1 MIKIDG
7 STLSGSGTLL
17 RYAVALATVKREPIH
32 MINIRA
38 KRPKPGLRP
47 QHLVAVKAC
56 SVFSGGK
63 VEGAVVDS
71 REIVYFPGRTLK
83 GGDFHFDIGT
93 AGSATMLAFTLIAPA
108 LFADTPS
115 RFTIVGGLFQDF
127 APSFFHM
134 QKVLIPLIKR
144 IGADVNLTMERPGY
158 VPKGGGV
165 MLAEVDPLKNS
176 LKPLRMTHRGKV
188 TEIGGVALASHLS
201 GQRVGRRMAHRCNR
215 ALRTR
220 VENCHIE
227 VMDDS
232 TAVQRGA
239 ALAVWAKSEGNCILG
254 ADQAGK
260 PGRKSEAIA
269 DFVARSLVEDLDSG
283 ACTDRHAAD
292 QLILFAALADG
303 QTEYTIPAATEHV
316 QANLWLVEKILGAR
330 TEVKGRTLKI
340 RGIGYKRHHDDDQ
353 SQGLLR

>member
-1 MIKIDG
+1 MIEING

-47 QHLVAVKAC
+47 QHLLAVKAC
-56 SVFSGGK
+56 SMFSGGN
-63 VEGAVVDS
+63 VEGAAVDS
-71 REIVYFPGRTLK
+71 QEIVYFPGNRLS
-83 GGDFHFDIGT
+83 GGDFRFDIGT

-134 QKVLIPLIKR
+134 QKVLVPLIKTM
-144 IGADVNLTMERPGY
+144 GADVNLIMEKPGY

-165 MLAEVDPLKNS
+165 MLAEVDPLKSS
-176 LKPLRMTHRGKV
+176 LKTLDMTHRGKV
-188 TEIGGVALASHLS
+188 TEIGGVALASHLR
-201 GQRVGRRMAHRCNR
+201 GQRVGQRMADSCNR

-239 ALAVWAKSEGNCILG
+239 ALAVWAKSEANCILG

-260 PGRKSEAIA
+260 PGRRSEAIA
-269 DFVARSLVEDLDSG
+269 DFVARSLVEDMDSG
-283 ACTDRHAAD
+283 ACVDRYAAD

-303 QTEYTIPAATEHV
+303 QTEYTIPAVTEHV

-330 TEVKGRTLKI
+330 PEVKGRKLKI
-340 RGIGYKRHHDDDQ
+340 HGIAYKRQHDEER
-353 SQGLLR
+353 SSRLLG